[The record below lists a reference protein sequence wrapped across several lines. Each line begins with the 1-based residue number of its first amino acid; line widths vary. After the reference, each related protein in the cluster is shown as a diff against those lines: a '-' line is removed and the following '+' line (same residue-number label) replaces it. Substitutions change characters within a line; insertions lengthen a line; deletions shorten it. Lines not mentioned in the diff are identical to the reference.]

1 MSPTPGILFRID
13 PKSSRQLR
21 EWIEEIDWQYIKHCI
36 ERGGKC
42 MVKKIHHTPGERYIN
57 IIDTMPEKPGIY
69 HPKTADV
76 GGETIYRFRSQA
88 NAAVLN
94 AQVLYGI
101 PDVAEQPAR
110 SITLAQPL
118 EHRLEAGDFDILY
131 VKEIRF
137 TDSENLFGFTGE
149 FFDIFRAWERYGP
162 NAEDFEFV
170 FQPLTIGCV
179 VWVIHVESGESI
191 HLTANV
197 DW

>member
-21 EWIEEIDWQYIKHCI
+21 EWIEELDWQYIKHRI

-69 HPKTADV
+69 RPKTADV
-76 GGETIYRFRSQA
+76 GGETIYRFRPQA
-88 NAAVLN
+88 NATVLN

-101 PDVAEQPAR
+101 PDVAEQPVR

-131 VKEIRF
+131 VKVKIF
-137 TDSENLFGFTGE
+137 SASPANSLTSSAPGSGTAPMPKTLNS
-149 FFDIFRAWERYGP
+149 FF
-162 NAEDFEFV
+162 N
-170 FQPLTIGCV
+170 
-179 VWVIHVESGESI
+179 H
-191 HLTANV
+191 
-197 DW
+197 